1 MKKLEKFHGIH
12 NHDTALIVG
21 NGPSLDL
28 TPLDELGKLYPTF
41 GSNMIFRK
49 PFTPTYY
56 CIIDELMLK
65 ACLPLP
71 DDFRP
76 TLFLRAEAMIHNNN
90 PIYPIVSGG
99 FSLNIPNFV
108 IMGGTVTYAM
118 MQLAF
123 YMGFD
128 TVLLVGVD
136 HRYPKTDDFESG
148 VSFVADENDPD
159 HFKPADGEPY
169 FEAGKRF
176 NAPELDGTARMYAGA
191 DKLFTEQGRKI
202 INLTP
207 NTALDTFEIGDIDE
221 WLR

>member
-1 MKKLEKFHGIH
+1 MIKLEKFHGIH
-12 NHDTALIVG
+12 NHETCVIIG
-21 NGPSLDL
+21 NGPSLDE
-28 TPLDELGKLYPTF
+28 TPLEELSKLYPTF

-90 PIYPIVSGG
+90 PIYPIVSAG

-108 IMGGTVTYAM
+108 IMGGTVTYVM

-136 HRYPKTDDFESG
+136 HRYPKTGDCEPGTNF
-148 VSFVADENDPD
+148 VSEGNDPD
-159 HFKPADGEPY
+159 HFTPADGEPY
-169 FEAGKRF
+169 FENKKRF
-176 NAPELDGTARMYAGA
+176 NNPELDGTRIAYETAN
-191 DKLFTEQGRKI
+191 KLFIEQERKI

-207 NTALDTFEIGDIDE
+207 NTALDVFEKGNIEE
-221 WLR
+221 WL